1 MTYFSK
7 FGGLWIDSR
16 DREFIATRLD
26 AIDAP
31 FLRSHVSQFISEG
44 YTVIRRAIPGNT
56 IDAYL
61 REFEQAAERED
72 QLVMHVPTRSGK
84 HPYDKLASLKAGS
97 KILDTGMVLKTGREL
112 SFAAPISTFLGAI
125 FDEAALAFQTLHMEV
140 GSTQAIH
147 QDTAYVVVADEPLKM
162 AAAWIALEDIE
173 AGSGELVYYPT
184 AHRMVETL
192 YADGTSKHWNL
203 ERDGNAPHDAHLR
216 FLTEETAR
224 LRIKPLIFAAKKGD
238 VLFWHADLPHG
249 GGPISRPMPASRRSL
264 VIHYCPRSLRPHYSA
279 FIPDTWR
286 VPTEAKG
293 GNCFMSLYYPPEQ
306 LAL

>member
-147 QDTAYVVVADEPLKM
+147 QDTAYVVVADEPLK
-162 AAAWIALEDIE
+162 
-173 AGSGELVYYPT
+173 
-184 AHRMVETL
+184 
-192 YADGTSKHWNL
+192 
-203 ERDGNAPHDAHLR
+203 
-216 FLTEETAR
+216 
-224 LRIKPLIFAAKKGD
+224 
-238 VLFWHADLPHG
+238 
-249 GGPISRPMPASRRSL
+249 
-264 VIHYCPRSLRPHYSA
+264 
-279 FIPDTWR
+279 
-286 VPTEAKG
+286 
-293 GNCFMSLYYPPEQ
+293 
-306 LAL
+306 